1 MQLVFAF
8 PAHEAAIK
16 AIAISRDGRLAATAS
31 SDETVQVFD
40 LAKRRS
46 VSQAIGAHNDPVT
59 HVAFAGDLVLSGDAA
74 GRILM
79 FRHGKAI
86 HELRGH
92 KADSAVSS
100 IAVHPSNG
108 VALSTAG
115 DNSLRLWDLVN
126 AKAAPRMRFDD
137 FKTLACA
144 CWSPDGALYGFVGD
158 EKTVVVKNPDAV
170 DERPLGT
177 MVHPKRVNDLAFIED
192 VVLVSACDD
201 GVLRVIGADG
211 SLVRSFACAQDG
223 ERPVRMRAA
232 AGCKLDDAMYVFGA
246 CSDGVVRVWDI
257 DDDDGNDPVA
267 LLKIGTAA
275 HVVCMAVAPL
285 ARQSGAPDVDA
296 PKPAAAAVAAVAATT
311 ATAATA
317 STTATAAGKKK
328 KRRTNV

>member
-59 HVAFAGDLVLSGDAA
+59 RVAFAGDLVLSGDAA

-115 DNSLRLWDLVN
+115 DNSLRSWDLAN

-177 MVHPKRVNDLAFIED
+177 MAHPKRVNDLAFIED

-232 AGCKLDDAMYVFGA
+232 AGCTLDGQGTLVFGA
-246 CSDGVVRVWDI
+246 CSDGVVRVWDL
-257 DDDDGNDPVA
+257 DDDDSDDPVA
-267 LLKIGTAA
+267 QLKIGTAA

-285 ARQSGAPDVDA
+285 ALASADA
-296 PKPAAAAVAAVAATT
+296 PKTKTAAAAPAAAPA
-311 ATAATA
+311 
-317 STTATAAGKKK
+317 K
-328 KRRTNV
+328 KRRTQV